1 MKLIVTIVVSLV
13 IAVGLALMSMEDP
26 GYVVISR
33 DPYVVR
39 MPLLLFA
46 LGIFLAF
53 TVLYLLFNF
62 IAGLFRAPGNYRKW
76 RKHSNENSAHKHT
89 MQGYAG
95 LIEGNWASAESSL
108 LKKLDHNQNPL
119 MNYLGAAYAAQ
130 QQGHMVRRNRYL
142 DEALA
147 SYPRQQ
153 LSINLTRARFLYQA
167 GEISESRDYLEQLRK
182 SSPKS
187 RPVTRLLADVYQELG
202 DWNSLVELMPVLK
215 KLKTFAPEELEHRE
229 QAAYDS
235 LITSPALLQGDTDRA
250 AVTWQSLP
258 ASRKKN
264 PVVISSYVNQLVRS
278 GDMKEAETILRRA
291 LNKQYNSDLV
301 CLYGKVESPFVEYQ
315 IQLAESFTS
324 KHGGDPDLTLALAR
338 LYRYDNQLA
347 RSRELYTRAIEEGA
361 RDEVYADMATLL
373 EQMGESEAAMHF
385 YRKSIE
391 VLDPAKGEDKIPVA
405 NAELVAIEDK
415 PGDLDDS
422 SKDVMP
428 VVR

>member
-1 MKLIVTIVVSLV
+1 
-13 IAVGLALMSMEDP
+13 
-26 GYVVISR
+26 
-33 DPYVVR
+33 
-39 MPLLLFA
+39 
-46 LGIFLAF
+46 
-53 TVLYLLFNF
+53 
-62 IAGLFRAPGNYRKW
+62 
-76 RKHSNENSAHKHT
+76 
-89 MQGYAG
+89 
-95 LIEGNWASAESSL
+95 
-108 LKKLDHNQNPL
+108 
-119 MNYLGAAYAAQ
+119 
-130 QQGHMVRRNRYL
+130 
-142 DEALA
+142 
-147 SYPRQQ
+147 
-153 LSINLTRARFLYQA
+153 
-167 GEISESRDYLEQLRK
+167 
-182 SSPKS
+182 
-187 RPVTRLLADVYQELG
+187 LLADVYQELG

-250 AVTWQSLP
+250 AVTWKSLP

-301 CLYGKVESPFVEYQ
+301 CLYGKVESPFVKYQ

-391 VLDPAKGEDKIPVA
+391 ALDPVKGENKIPVA
-405 NAELVAIEDK
+405 NAELVAIEDN
-415 PGDLDDS
+415 PGDT